1 MSIVDIWLLVVA
13 AILAVVAGLFS
24 SADAALSSFSKA
36 RAEEIAGQGRR
47 GAARLLEIIEDPPR
61 YLNTALFLRML
72 CEIAAIVL
80 VTVVML
86 DLFVRR
92 GGSESG
98 PQTDGTRWWAM
109 LCALAIMLVVS
120 FVVIGVA
127 PRTLGRQHAE
137 SVALRTSGLII
148 VATRVL
154 GPLPRLLIL
163 VGNAITPGRGF
174 SEGPF
179 ASEAELRELVDL
191 AEASSVIES
200 GEREMIHS
208 VFELGDTLVREVM
221 VPRTDVVFIER
232 TKTLRQAMSLALR
245 SGYSRIPV
253 IGENLDDVVGFAYLK
268 DLTKRVFDRHEAEST
283 EKVDSVMRPVLYVP
297 DSKPVDALLREM
309 QAERKHVAVVVDEYG
324 GTAGLVTIED
334 LLEEIV
340 GEITDEYDV
349 ARVDVEPLAH
359 GSVRVSSRYPVD
371 DLEDITGV
379 AVDDDDVDTVGGLMA
394 KHLGRVPIAGSVVV
408 AHGLRFEAEAP
419 IGRRNRIGTVLVS
432 RLEPLP
438 GDGAAD
444 DRVAAHPDHD
454 AGQQA
459 GQQAGRHAG

>member
-1 MSIVDIWLLVVA
+1 MSLVDIWLLLLA
-13 AILAVVAGLFS
+13 AVFVLVAGLFS

-36 RAEEIAGQGRR
+36 RAEEIAAEGKA
-47 GAARLLEIIEDPPR
+47 GAARLLVIVEDPPR

-72 CEIAAIVL
+72 TEIAAIIL

-86 DLFVRR
+86 DVIVPR

-98 PQTDGTRWWAM
+98 PETDSGRWWAM
-109 LCALAIMLVVS
+109 LAALAVMLVVS

-127 PRTLGRQHAE
+127 PRTLGRQHSERIAVL
-137 SVALRTSGLII
+137 SSGPLI
-148 VATRVL
+148 AFTKVL
-154 GPLPRLLIL
+154 GPVPRLLIL

-200 GEREMIHS
+200 GERQMIHS

-221 VPRTDVVFIER
+221 VPRTDVVFIEKH
-232 TKTLRQAMSLALR
+232 KTLRQAMSLALR

-253 IGENLDDVVGFAYLK
+253 VGENLDDIVGIAYLK
-268 DLTKRVFDRHEAEST
+268 DLTKRVFDRHEAETT
-283 EKVDSVMRPVLYVP
+283 ERVESVMRPVLYVP

-334 LLEEIV
+334 VLEEIV

-349 ARVDVEPLAH
+349 DRVDVEHLDD
-359 GSVRVSSRYPVD
+359 GSTRVSSRYPVD
-371 DLEDITGV
+371 DLEEICGV
-379 AVDDDDVDTVGGLMA
+379 AVEDDDVDSVGGLMA
-394 KHLGRVPIAGSVVV
+394 KHLGRVPIAGSVVE

-419 IGRRNRIGTVLVS
+419 TGRRNRIGTVLVS
-432 RLEPLP
+432 RLEP
-438 GDGAAD
+438 AD
-444 DRVAAHPDHD
+444 EGEDEASYPEH
-454 AGQQA
+454 
-459 GQQAGRHAG
+459 HAG

>member
-1 MSIVDIWLLVVA
+1 MSIVDIWLLVLA
-13 AILAVVAGLFS
+13 AVFVLVAGLLS

-36 RAEEIAGQGRR
+36 RAEEIASEGKS
-47 GAARLLEIIEDPPR
+47 GAARLLVIVEDPPR

-72 CEIAAIVL
+72 TEIAAIIL

-86 DLFVRR
+86 DVIVPR

-98 PQTDGTRWWAM
+98 PETDGDRWWAM
-109 LCALAIMLVVS
+109 LAALAVMLVVS

-127 PRTLGRQHAE
+127 PRTLGRQHSERIAVL
-137 SVALRTSGLII
+137 SSGPLI
-148 VATRVL
+148 AFTKVL
-154 GPLPRLLIL
+154 GPLPRLLIM

-200 GEREMIHS
+200 GERQMIHS

-221 VPRTDVVFIER
+221 VPRTDVVFIEKH
-232 TKTLRQAMSLALR
+232 KTLRQAMSLALR

-253 IGENLDDVVGFAYLK
+253 VGENLDDIVGIAYLK
-268 DLTKRVFDRHEAEST
+268 DVTKRVFDRHEAETT
-283 EKVDSVMRPVLYVP
+283 ERVESVMRPVLYIP

-309 QAERKHVAVVVDEYG
+309 QAERKHVGVVVDEYG

-334 LLEEIV
+334 VLEEIV

-349 ARVDVEPLAH
+349 ARVDVEHLSG
-359 GSVRVSSRYPVD
+359 GSTRVSSRYPID
-371 DLEDITGV
+371 DLEEVCGISV
-379 AVDDDDVDTVGGLMA
+379 VDDDVDSVGGLMA
-394 KHLGRVPIAGSVVV
+394 KHLGRVPIAGSVVE

-419 IGRRNRIGTVLVS
+419 TGRRNRIGTVLVS
-432 RLEPLP
+432 RLEE
-438 GDGAAD
+438 DDEREHEAAYPE
-444 DRVAAHPDHD
+444 H
-454 AGQQA
+454 
-459 GQQAGRHAG
+459 HAG

>member
-1 MSIVDIWLLVVA
+1 MSVVDIWLLVIA
-13 AILAVVAGLFS
+13 ALSVLVAGLFS

-36 RAEEIAGQGRR
+36 RAVEIAAEGKSGSV
-47 GAARLLEIIEDPPR
+47 RLLVILEDPPR

-72 CEIAAIVL
+72 TEIAAIIL

-86 DLFVRR
+86 DLIVPG

-98 PQTDGTRWWAM
+98 PETDGSRWWAVV
-109 LCALAIMLVVS
+109 ASLAIMLVVS

-127 PRTLGRQHAE
+127 PRTLGRQHSE
-137 SVALRTSGLII
+137 RVALLSAGPLIA
-148 VATRVL
+148 ATKVL

-200 GEREMIHS
+200 GERQMIHS

-232 TKTLRQAMSLALR
+232 TKTLRQAVSLALR

-253 IGENLDDVVGFAYLK
+253 VGENLDDIVGIAYLK
-268 DLTKRVFDRHEAEST
+268 DLVKRVFDRHEAEST
-283 EKVDSVMRPVLYVP
+283 ERVESVMRPVLFVP
-297 DSKPVDALLREM
+297 DSKPIDALLREM
-309 QAERKHVAVVVDEYG
+309 QAERKHVAIVVDEYG

-334 LLEEIV
+334 VLEEIV

-349 ARVDVEPLAH
+349 ARVDVEHLEDGAT
-359 GSVRVSSRYPVD
+359 RVSSRYPVD
-371 DLEDITGV
+371 DLEDITGIS
-379 AVDDDDVDTVGGLMA
+379 VDDDDVDSVGGLMA
-394 KHLGRVPIAGSVVV
+394 KHLGRVPIAGSVVEV
-408 AHGLRFEAEAP
+408 NGLRFEAEAP
-419 IGRRNRIGTVLVS
+419 AGRRNRIGAVRVTRLDGVS
-432 RLEPLP
+432 DGPTPEPY
-438 GDGAAD
+438 AE
-444 DRVAAHPDHD
+444 H
-454 AGQQA
+454 
-459 GQQAGRHAG
+459 HAG

>member
-1 MSIVDIWLLVVA
+1 MSFVDIWMLVVA
-13 AILAVVAGLFS
+13 ALLVLVAGLFS

-36 RAEEIAGQGRR
+36 RAEEIAAEGKSGS
-47 GAARLLEIIEDPPR
+47 ARLLEIVEDPPR

-72 CEIAAIVL
+72 AEIAAIIL

-86 DLFVRR
+86 DVIVAR
-92 GGSESG
+92 GGADSG
-98 PQTDGTRWWAM
+98 PEADSGRWLAM
-109 LCALAIMLVVS
+109 LIALAIMLVVS

-127 PRTLGRQHAE
+127 PRTLGRQHSE
-137 SVALRTSGLII
+137 RVALLSSGPLIGF
-148 VATRVL
+148 TRVL

-200 GEREMIHS
+200 GERQMIHS

-232 TKTLRQAMSLALR
+232 SKTLRQAMSLALR

-253 IGENLDDVVGFAYLK
+253 IGESLDDIVGFAYLK
-268 DLTKRVFDRHEAEST
+268 DLTKRVFDRHEAETT
-283 EKVDSVMRPVLYVP
+283 ERVESVMRPVLYVP
-297 DSKPVDALLREM
+297 DSKPIDALLREM

-334 LLEEIV
+334 VLEEIV

-349 ARVDVEPLAH
+349 ARVDVERLPD

-371 DLEDITGV
+371 DLEEITGV
-379 AVDDDDVDTVGGLMA
+379 AVDDDDVDSVGGLMA
-394 KHLGRVPIAGSVVV
+394 KHLGRVPIAGSVVEV
-408 AHGLRFEAEAP
+408 DGLRFEAEAP
-419 IGRRNRIGTVLVS
+419 AGRRNRIGTVLVS
-432 RLEPLP
+432 RLEP
-438 GDGAAD
+438 AAED
-444 DRVAAHPDHD
+444 EIVQSYSEH
-454 AGQQA
+454 
-459 GQQAGRHAG
+459 HAG